1 MKKQKVIPRKKTGPA
16 ATGKGEPVVVRMH
29 QPQLEALDAWIA
41 QQETPFPSRP
51 EAVRRMVELALAN
64 SKEQRGR
71 YSEKIAAKA
80 MELAARAI
88 DGLMD
93 PSASADEK
101 AVGKRRLLKG
111 PSVRPHRGGRQKH
124 WIKVKNRSRQPRGRA
139 KAKPRRG
146 SRYRHRGTRG

>member
-51 EAVRRMVELALAN
+51 EAVRRLVELALAN
-64 SKEQRGR
+64 SKKQRAR

-93 PSASADEK
+93 PLASAACSRAHRFFETY
-101 AVGKRRLLKG
+101 ASIRRNE
-111 PSVRPHRGGRQKH
+111 PSAEHPEE
-124 WIKVKNRSRQPRGRA
+124 S
-139 KAKPRRG
+139 
-146 SRYRHRGTRG
+146 

>member
-51 EAVRRMVELALAN
+51 EAVRRLVELALAN
-64 SKEQRGR
+64 SKKQRAR

-111 PSVRPHRGGRQKH
+111 PSVFRDVRVDQK
-124 WIKVKNRSRQPRGRA
+124 K
-139 KAKPRRG
+139 
-146 SRYRHRGTRG
+146 

>member
-29 QPQLEALDAWIA
+29 TPQLKALDAWIA
-41 QQETPFPSRP
+41 QQEPPFPSRP
-51 EAVRRMVELALAN
+51 EAVRRLVKLALAN
-64 SKEQRGR
+64 SKKQRVR
-71 YSEKIAAKA
+71 YSEKIVAKA

-101 AVGKRRLLKG
+101 VVGKRRLLRG
-111 PSVRPHRGGRQKH
+111 PSVFRDVRVDQK
-124 WIKVKNRSRQPRGRA
+124 K
-139 KAKPRRG
+139 
-146 SRYRHRGTRG
+146 